1 MLLCCEHVSRRQ
13 ETVTLTNAEM
23 KKALVVEKI
32 QDFCGS
38 EELCTFFHIISDSN
52 PPDLMHFV

>member
-1 MLLCCEHVSRRQ
+1 M
-13 ETVTLTNAEM
+13 TLTNAEM
-23 KKALVVEKI
+23 KKALVLEKI